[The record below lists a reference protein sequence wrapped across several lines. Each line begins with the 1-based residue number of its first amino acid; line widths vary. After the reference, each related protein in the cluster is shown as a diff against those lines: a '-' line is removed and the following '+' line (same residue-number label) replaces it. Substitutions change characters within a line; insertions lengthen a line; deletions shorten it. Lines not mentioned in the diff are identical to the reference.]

1 MAAKTAEIKN
11 KPIYNLLSAA
21 KIADLFVT
29 VHILIKK
36 GKTPDIKIQINK

>member
-11 KPIYNLLSAA
+11 KPMYTLLSVAKTANLL
-21 KIADLFVT
+21 T
-29 VHILIKK
+29 VHNLIKK